1 MELFTNHKPVKMIT
15 KKHFPAI
22 IGTVLILSLALLS
35 CSTAKKS
42 AVACP
47 EFSNN
52 RYSKVSMDHKMNGN
66 RIFTAHNN
74 ADKNRLHIRTSGRNH
89 KDNNLGFSNTSQ
101 SYIVRVP
108 GVESTA
114 YINEI
119 EYTESL
125 TASADNTIIPS
136 GRISSA
142 EYLINTPKQAGK
154 SDKLYI
160 TQLPG
165 CDTLVLR
172 SGSVLLGKVEEIG
185 QSEIRYKKCDNL
197 NGPVISLAKSD
208 VVQIKFVNGTRE
220 VIISDNPGIMPV
232 YVPRPPQ
239 DNMPPKMEGL
249 GLTGFIASLVGLFIA
264 GIPLGLL
271 GIIFGGISLSRI
283 KRNPARYR
291 GRGIAIASIIIGF
304 VAIVGAIVVL
314 AMM

>member
-1 MELFTNHKPVKMIT
+1 MELFTNHKPVKMRT
-15 KKHFPAI
+15 KTHFPAI

-42 AVACP
+42 AVTCP

-52 RYSKVSMDHKMNGN
+52 RYNKVSMDHKMNRN
-66 RIFTAHNN
+66 RILTAHNN
-74 ADKNRLHIRTSGRNH
+74 ADKSRMHFSSSGRNH
-89 KDNNLGFSNTSQ
+89 KDNNLVFSNTSQ
-101 SYIVRVP
+101 SSIVRVP
-108 GVESTA
+108 GEKSVS
-114 YINEI
+114 YINKI

-125 TASADNTIIPS
+125 TASADNTIIPA

-142 EYLINTPKQAGK
+142 EYLINLPDQAGK
-154 SDKLYI
+154 SDKLYF
-160 TQLPG
+160 TQSPG

-185 QSEIRYKKCDNL
+185 QSEIKYRKCDNL
-197 NGPVISLAKSD
+197 NGPIISLAKSD

-220 VIISDNPGIMPV
+220 VIISDNPGVMPV

-283 KRNPARYR
+283 KRYPARYR

-314 AMM
+314 AIM